1 MNIPGLEKEIEIL
14 KENLDKGWSI
24 YYSLAK
30 AGIKQHVHTKL
41 LANPEYNSFIAKYR
55 RYQKSAKIYY

>member
-1 MNIPGLEKEIEIL
+1 MNIPGLEQEIKIL
-14 KENLDKGWSI
+14 KEYLDKGWSI

-41 LANPEYNSFIAKYR
+41 LANP
-55 RYQKSAKIYY
+55 